1 MTESGDSIDG
11 LADSRSIPIKG
22 LRLVTRNTISTLLN
36 PTKVIP
42 NDNGL
47 PR

>member
-1 MTESGDSIDG
+1 MTESGASVDA
-11 LADSRSIPIKG
+11 LAETSSIPIKG
-22 LRLVTRNTISTLLN
+22 LRLGTRNTISTLLN

-42 NDNGL
+42 NDSGL